1 MNNQVITLT
10 IRYAVIGIISLL
22 LFTTLGS
29 GATIQT
35 TSVTLSGAGEQ
46 AEIPVTLD
54 TAANG
59 LAGYRITAAIA
70 PEGIAEI
77 TSVTMPDWATLKEVD
92 ASLPAQTAVL
102 TAVDLTDGIT
112 AGATAVP
119 ICTLMV
125 TGVSS
130 GTATLTL
137 TLDELTD
144 DAGNPVSA
152 GISPATITVAAGTA
166 PTEVPT
172 ALPTAVPTESSGGD
186 ETGVIPVPTDQV
198 PLEEITPA
206 ATLLPVPGPTGTS
219 GPIGPT
225 GVATP
230 VPTPVPKVVANF
242 TSSVTTGNAPVTI
255 LFTDNSSG
263 YPDTFLWNFGDGS
276 SDNTSVIQNPQHT
289 YRIPG
294 VYTVSLT
301 ASNSVYSNTTTA
313 QNLITVN
320 AMKLPAR
327 DSKNTVTVYS
337 VPDGAEVY
345 LNNAYQGVTP
355 VTIPNLTTKKYQLRL
370 HKDGYLDV
378 VDPVIINDGALP
390 SVITGYELVPH
401 PPEFGMFVS
410 DPPQTGAA
418 YIVSYPGDVDV
429 YIDGG
434 QVGTTD
440 LMVMNLAVGT
450 HNLTL
455 VRDGFTNWTDTL
467 DIRNALGVIKTY
479 YYEQPYFPRNS
490 SMSYVNL
497 S

>member
-1 MNNQVITLT
+1 MKNQVITLT
-10 IRYAVIGIISLL
+10 MRYAVIGIISLL
-22 LFTTLGS
+22 LFTTLGT

-35 TSVTLSGAGEQ
+35 TSVTLSGTGEQ

-54 TAANG
+54 SAANG
-59 LAGYRITAAIA
+59 LAGYRITATLA

-77 TSVTMPDWATLKEVD
+77 TAVTMPDWATLKEVD
-92 ASLPAQTAVL
+92 GNLPAATAVL

-112 AGATAVP
+112 AGTTAVP
-119 ICTLMV
+119 ICTLVV
-125 TGVSS
+125 TGISS

-144 DAGNPVSA
+144 DSGNPVAA
-152 GISPATITVAAGTA
+152 GISPATITVTA
-166 PTEVPT
+166 SGVPEEPVT
-172 ALPTAVPTESSGGD
+172 PVQTTSPSGD

-206 ATLLPVPGPTGTS
+206 PTPS
-219 GPIGPT
+219 P
-225 GVATP
+225 TP
-230 VPTPVPKVVANF
+230 VPTGTPDPAEPKQVATPIPTPVPPVVVNF

-255 LFTDNSSG
+255 LFADNSSG
-263 YPDTFLWNFGDGS
+263 FPDTFFWNFGDGS

-294 VYTVSLT
+294 VYSVTLT
-301 ASNSVYSNTTTA
+301 ASNSVYSNTTSMP
-313 QNLITVN
+313 NLITVN
-320 AMKLPAR
+320 TMKLPTH
-327 DSKNTVTVYS
+327 DTKNTVTVYS

-345 LNNAYQGVTP
+345 LNNAYQGMTP

-370 HKDGYLDV
+370 HKEGYLDV
-378 VDPVIINDGALP
+378 VDPVIINEGALP

-418 YIVSYPGDVDV
+418 YIVSYPGDVEV
-429 YIDGG
+429 FIDGG
-434 QVGTTD
+434 KVGTTD

-467 DIRNALGVIKTY
+467 DIKNALGVIKTY

-490 SMSYVNL
+490 SMSYVDL